1 MYATFV
7 KLIMTLMIMAY
18 GIATSAIGDSALNVS
33 SDKTYLH
40 TINQTFFVGSRL
52 LEVRIYFK
60 NDTFRS
66 LIGFDINKNN

>member
-7 KLIMTLMIMAY
+7 KLIMILMIMAY

-33 SDKTYLH
+33 SDKINLH
-40 TINQTFFVGSRL
+40 KINQAFFVGFRL

-60 NDTFRS
+60 NDNFRS
-66 LIGFDINKNN
+66 